1 MFELFC
7 RRVDISVAG
16 GDETRTSAL
25 EKHEERAIFLEESKN
40 SIEEAFDWKVISK
53 SLQITDLL
61 VERLTTLKFPFNI
74 LSEKP

>member
-25 EKHEERAIFLEESKN
+25 EKHEERAIFLEENKN
-40 SIEEAFDWKVISK
+40 SIEEAFDK
-53 SLQITDLL
+53 SQIC
-61 VERLTTLKFPFNI
+61 
-74 LSEKP
+74 

>member
-1 MFELFC
+1 MFELLC

-25 EKHEERAIFLEESKN
+25 EKHEERAIFLEENKN
-40 SIEEAFDWKVISK
+40 SIEEAFDWKVK

-74 LSEKP
+74 LFEKL

>member
-25 EKHEERAIFLEESKN
+25 EKHEERAIYQEEKKN
-40 SIEEAFDWKVISK
+40 SIEEAFWLESDIQKPTNRRFVSWKVNYFKISI
-53 SLQITDLL
+53 QYF
-61 VERLTTLKFPFNI
+61 V
-74 LSEKP
+74 